1 MKHIVETY
9 GIFFLSF
16 VTVALI
22 FGFVFWGIRDNEG
35 NRGVFAIAGAGIL
48 DSLADSRAGS
58 DFSVYDTESQKAFP
72 AISCVAASACAAD
85 KETAVSE
92 LFTAQDGNGQPVD
105 FNILSVIGPS
115 GRDGDDVRMSEDR
128 THIVFLSPGIYT
140 FEIKTQDAWNRE
152 RIKRICIPVNREG

>member
-16 VTVALI
+16 VTVVLT

-58 DFSVYDTESQKAFP
+58 DFSVYDAESQKAYP
-72 AISCVAASACAAD
+72 AISCVAVNSCVIGR
-85 KETAVSE
+85 ETAVSE
-92 LFTAQDGNGQPVD
+92 LFAAQDGDGQVVT
-105 FNILSVIGPS
+105 FYILSVTGP
-115 GRDGDDVRMSEDR
+115 DGADQMAAVSADQSSVL
-128 THIVFLSPGIYT
+128 FPSPGIYT
-140 FEIKTQDAWNRE
+140 FEIKTQDAQNRE
-152 RIKRICIPVNREG
+152 KIKRICIPVNRGG